1 MGRIIGIDYGTKR
14 CGIAATDSLR
24 IIASPLTT
32 VHTSEQLNFLK
43 DYIKKEQV
51 DALTVGLP
59 KQKDGTAS
67 MVEQHIVGFIRKFEL
82 EFPNI
87 KVFRTDE
94 RYTSV
99 MAQQALIQSGA
110 SKKDRQEKG
119 NTDQISAAI
128 ILQSFLDSRT
138 YRESGI

>member
-32 VHTSEQLNFLK
+32 IHTSELLPFLSN
-43 DYIKKEQV
+43 YISKEKV
-51 DALTVGLP
+51 DAITVGEP

-67 MVEQHIVGFIRKFEL
+67 MVEQHIIGFIRKFQEAN
-82 EFPNI
+82 PSI

-94 RYTSV
+94 RYSSV
-99 MAQQALIQSGA
+99 LAQKALITSGA
-110 SKKDRQEKG
+110 NKKDRQEKG

>member
-32 VHTSEQLNFLK
+32 IHTSELLNFLK

-51 DALTVGLP
+51 DAITVGQP

-67 MVEQHIVGFIRKFEL
+67 MVEQHIIGFIRKFEA

-87 KVFRTDE
+87 KIFRTDE

-99 MAQQALIQSGA
+99 LAQQALIQSGA

-138 YRESGI
+138 YRESDI

>member
-1 MGRIIGIDYGTKR
+1 MGRILGIDYGTKR

-32 VHTSEQLNFLK
+32 IHTSELLSFLK
-43 DYIKKEQV
+43 TYISKEKV
-51 DALTVGLP
+51 DAITIGLP

-67 MVEQHIVGFIRKFEL
+67 MVEQHIVGFIRKFET
-82 EFPNI
+82 EFPSV

>member
-32 VHTSEQLNFLK
+32 VHTSELLNFLK